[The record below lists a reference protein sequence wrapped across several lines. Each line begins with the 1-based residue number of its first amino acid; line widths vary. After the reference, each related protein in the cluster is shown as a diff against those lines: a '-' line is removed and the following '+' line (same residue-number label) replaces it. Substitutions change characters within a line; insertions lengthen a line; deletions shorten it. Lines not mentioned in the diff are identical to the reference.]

1 MTKNEKINTTKAVAR
16 FVVGKC
22 VSGVIVTVVHNNC
35 PTFSKSQ
42 KVQLYVGA
50 FVVGAMVA
58 DAARDYTDKQ
68 IDSIVEFVDNLK
80 KDKNTK

>member
-42 KVQLYVGA
+42 KVQLYV
-50 FVVGAMVA
+50 